1 MSAFTTWLCLRI
13 WGVTFFLESFCLG
26 ETSWIPAS
34 SARRPI
40 GPKHRLG
47 AQVPGAPAGAE
58 PHRVGLQALPDGLQ
72 SSLAHP
78 SGPGVTGLRDVTF
91 QSAAPHPV
99 SVPFPAPRYLTFFQL
114 PCHKLRFV
122 PSTMQAACQYLCS
135 PPFFVSFFTQNTLIP
150 YPDWPGLPGRRPRPV
165 LLPASPAARS
175 GFPLAPPGLLASLL
189 RAIRPARAPVF
200 FYQRCWNASIEKHLF
215 RHFFPIA
222 LASIRA
228 FFGPCSV
235 AVDDVA
241 FFVSLH
247 QNTTSRHSRFCSAIP
262 IN

>member
-47 AQVPGAPAGAE
+47 AQVPGAPAGEE
-58 PHRVGLQALPDGLQ
+58 PHMVGLQALPDGLQ

-91 QSAAPHPV
+91 QSAASPPV

-114 PCHKLRFV
+114 PATSCG
-122 PSTMQAACQYLCS
+122 SC
-135 PPFFVSFFTQNTLIP
+135 
-150 YPDWPGLPGRRPRPV
+150 PRPCRQHANICA
-165 LLPASPAARS
+165 LRPFLSPSFPRIRS
-175 GFPLAPPGLLASLL
+175 FRILAGQGCQDGGLRQSC
-189 RAIRPARAPVF
+189 F
-200 FYQRCWNASIEKHLF
+200 
-215 RHFFPIA
+215 
-222 LASIRA
+222 
-228 FFGPCSV
+228 
-235 AVDDVA
+235 
-241 FFVSLH
+241 
-247 QNTTSRHSRFCSAIP
+247 
-262 IN
+262 